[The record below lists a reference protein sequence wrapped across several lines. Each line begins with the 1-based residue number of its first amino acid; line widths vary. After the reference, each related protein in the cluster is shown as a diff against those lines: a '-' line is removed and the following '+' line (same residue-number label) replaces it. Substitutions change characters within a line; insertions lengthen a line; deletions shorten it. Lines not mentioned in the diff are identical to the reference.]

1 MAQGG
6 RWRPGQGIEHG
17 REVGNGALYP
27 QFLMV
32 PQGITKEH
40 KELGCGSPVCFM
52 QLYLHMPFPD

>member
-1 MAQGG
+1 MAQGV

-27 QFLMV
+27 QVLMV

-40 KELGCGSPVCFM
+40 KELQQQCQSA
-52 QLYLHMPFPD
+52 DSTAAI